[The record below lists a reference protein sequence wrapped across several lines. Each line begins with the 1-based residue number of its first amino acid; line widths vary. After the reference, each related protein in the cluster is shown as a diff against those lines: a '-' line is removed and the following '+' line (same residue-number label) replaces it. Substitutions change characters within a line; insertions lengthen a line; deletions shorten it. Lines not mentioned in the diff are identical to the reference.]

1 MLWLLG
7 GQAITSIAVYLVSR
21 SFTAWCFEVMIEIPL
36 NCITLAWS
44 IWNELV
50 LCGVYYL
57 GGFSGVIFYFTSA
70 LQTDLCCSTCVSAVT
85 QLAGDKRDFPGVLW
99 SA

>member
-50 LCGVYYL
+50 LCESITWVVFQVS
-57 GGFSGVIFYFTSA
+57 FSTLHLLYRLTSA
-70 LQTDLCCSTCVSAVT
+70 VQHAL
-85 QLAGDKRDFPGVLW
+85 VL
-99 SA
+99 